1 MSVSSTRPRPA
12 ATVDTAA
19 PRDTA
24 IQSDSG
30 APRLSGRLGV
40 AGIVLI
46 VVAAASPLGVIG
58 GTVPLAIAGGNGA
71 GLPFVYLLAM
81 VILLLFSVGFTSMTP
96 HVPTAGAFYSYIDK
110 GLGRHAGLG
119 AAFAAL
125 LSYLALEAGVYGL
138 FAPAV
143 QEVVRTYGGPELPWW
158 FWAAG
163 ALAAVAWLGH
173 RNIELSGKVLAVLLV
188 AEVVIVLVLD
198 GLIVLGGGG
207 AEGLSTGFITPS
219 TVLSGAP
226 GIALLFAILSFI
238 GFEATA
244 VFRDE
249 ARDPDKTIPR
259 ATYLALL
266 VVGGFYA
273 LSTWL
278 LISVW
283 GDGAVVQKATDEPGT
298 LLSETTA
305 LYLGTAGSHLVQ
317 VLLATSLFACILS
330 FHNIGSRYFFQ
341 LAGKEIFPRNLGRT
355 HERHR
360 SPYRASMAD
369 NAIVGLFLLTAVVA
383 GWDPI
388 VQFYTWF
395 AGFASLGIVVLMTL
409 TGVAVLVFFR
419 RRGAPVRDWKR
430 SIAPALGF
438 LGLLGILGL
447 ILQNLPT
454 LLGNSAPL
462 AAAVVV
468 LILLCFSAGALIGSR
483 PGKRA

>member
-1 MSVSSTRPRPA
+1 MSVSNLQTL
-12 ATVDTAA
+12 AA
-19 PRDTA
+19 PPADPVNGA
-24 IQSDSG
+24 

-40 AGIVLI
+40 ASIVLI
-46 VVAAASPLGVIG
+46 VLAAASPLGVIG
-58 GTVPLAIAGGNGA
+58 GTVPLAIVSGNGA
-71 GLPFVYLLAM
+71 GLPFIYLLAM
-81 VILLLFSVGFTSMTP
+81 AILLLFAVGFTTMTP
-96 HVPTAGAFYSYIDK
+96 HVPTAGAFFSYVDK
-110 GLGRHAGLG
+110 GLGRRAGLG
-119 AAFAAL
+119 AAFVAL

-138 FAPAV
+138 LAPAV
-143 QEVVRTYGGPELPWW
+143 DEVVGAYGGPELPWW
-158 FWAAG
+158 VWAAA

-188 AEVVIVLVLD
+188 AEV
-198 GLIVLGGGG
+198 LIVLILDAFIIFGGGG
-207 AEGLSTGFITPS
+207 PEGLSTGFATPS
-219 TVLSGAP
+219 AVLSGAP

-259 ATYLALL
+259 ATYVALM

-273 LSTWL
+273 LSSWL

-283 GDGAVVQKATDEPGT
+283 GDEGIVQKATDAPGT

-305 LYLGTAGSHLVQ
+305 LYLGTAGSHIIQ

-330 FHNIGSRYFFQ
+330 LHNIGSRYFFQ
-341 LAGKEIFPRNLGRT
+341 VAGQGIFPAKLSAT
-355 HERHR
+355 HARHR
-360 SPYRASMAD
+360 SPHLASAAA
-369 NAIVGLFLLTAVVA
+369 NAVVALFLLAAVVA

-409 TGVAVLVFFR
+409 TSAAVLVFFR
-419 RRGAPVRDWKR
+419 RNGAPVRDWKR
-430 SIAPALGF
+430 SVAPALG
-438 LGLLGILGL
+438 LIGLLGILGL

-454 LLGNSAPL
+454 LVGNSVPL
-462 AAAVVV
+462 AVAVVV
-468 LILLCFSAGALIGSR
+468 LILLCFASGAIVGA
-483 PGKRA
+483 KRREGAPAL

>member
-1 MSVSSTRPRPA
+1 MSVSNPQTLAPEA
-12 ATVDTAA
+12 ATA
-19 PRDTA
+19 P
-24 IQSDSG
+24 
-30 APRLSGRLGV
+30 PRLSGRLGV
-40 AGIVLI
+40 ASIVLI

-58 GTVPLAIAGGNGA
+58 GTVPLAIASGNGA
-71 GLPFVYLLAM
+71 GLPFIYLLATA
-81 VILLLFSVGFTSMTP
+81 ILLLFSVGFTTMTP
-96 HVPTAGAFYSYIDK
+96 HVPTAGAFYSYITK
-110 GLGRHAGLG
+110 GLGRRAGLG

-143 QEVVRTYGGPELPWW
+143 DEVVRAYGGPSLPWW
-158 FWAAG
+158 IWAAL

-173 RNIELSGKVLAVLLV
+173 RNIEVSGKVLAVLLV

-198 GLIVLGGGG
+198 AFIIFGGGG
-207 AEGLSTGFITPS
+207 SEGFSTGFITPS

-259 ATYLALL
+259 ATYVALI

-273 LSTWL
+273 LSSWL
-278 LISVW
+278 LISAW
-283 GDGAVVQKATDEPGT
+283 GDGGIVEKATNEPGT

-305 LYLGTAGSHLVQ
+305 VYLGTAGSHIVQ

-341 LAGKEIFPRNLGRT
+341 LAGQNVFPGRLSTT
-355 HERHR
+355 HAKHR
-360 SPYRASMAD
+360 SPHLASLAD
-369 NAIVGLFLLTAVVA
+369 NAVVVLFLLAAVVA

-388 VQFYTWF
+388 VEFYTWF
-395 AGFASLGIVVLMTL
+395 AGFASLGVVVLMTL
-409 TGVAVLVFFR
+409 TSVAVLVFFR
-419 RRGAPVRDWKR
+419 RQGAQARDWKR
-430 SIAPALGF
+430 SVAPALGL

-447 ILQNLPT
+447 ILQNLPS
-454 LLGNSAPL
+454 LVGDSVPL
-462 AAAVVV
+462 AVAVVV
-468 LILLCFSAGALIGSR
+468 LILACFAAGAVVA
-483 PGKRA
+483 GKRRQTKAGAAPAS